1 MLLDRS
7 NGYREKKLFEIPRF
21 KSLVMFALIS
31 IESSIHH
38 VPNRHKFNLSTF
50 FSFDMKPK
58 TLCVQYTKIKLK
70 DIFFTEVMKYT
81 NMLHEVLL
89 SNKCKT
95 NFFENEW
102 IIKLK

>member
-1 MLLDRS
+1 
-7 NGYREKKLFEIPRF
+7 
-21 KSLVMFALIS
+21 MFALIS

-58 TLCVQYTKIKLK
+58 TRCVQYTKIKLK
-70 DIFFTEVMKYT
+70 DIFFIEVMKYT
-81 NMLHEVLL
+81 NMLDEVLFL
-89 SNKCKT
+89 MSNKCKT

-102 IIKLK
+102 IIKLE